1 MSVIFILIVCSLLL
15 AGGFLGAFLW
25 ASKSGQFEDDY
36 TPSVRILFDD
46 EGAVTPSDNL
56 KKKSF
61 QKKRMPSEAMHLN
74 SSNKP
79 SDSCQKTKKK

>member
-1 MSVIFILIVCSLLL
+1 MSVIFILIACSLLL

-25 ASKSGQFEDDY
+25 ASQSGQFEDDY

-46 EGAVTPSDNL
+46 EESAIS
-56 KKKSF
+56 SH
-61 QKKRMPSEAMHLN
+61 S

-79 SDSCQKTKKK
+79 NDQCLKTTKK